1 MNNVFGTRLM
11 ELRRNRGITRENLAD
26 IFEMS
31 ANTLRN
37 YENGSREP
45 GHQFIIRVAKYFDVT
60 TDYLLGVGNEQEK
73 SPTSDNTE
81 IGDEE
86 EFNLFA
92 RSLVSLGYL
101 REGED
106 FTEQQLAIVLAIIQL
121 LDAAFPDRRTADDSS
136 NKTRVTG

>member
-1 MNNVFGTRLM
+1 MNNVFGARLM
-11 ELRRNRGITRENLAD
+11 ELRKNRGITREDLAN
-26 IFEMS
+26 IFKMS
-31 ANTLRN
+31 VNTLRN

-60 TDYLLGVGNEQEK
+60 TDYLLGVDDGQEK
-73 SPTSDNTE
+73 SPISDSTE

-92 RSLVSLGYL
+92 RSLVSLGYV

-106 FTEQQLAIVLAIIQL
+106 FTEQQLAIILAIIQL
-121 LDAAFPDRRTADDSS
+121 LDAAFPNRCTADDSS
-136 NKTRVTG
+136 NDVRVPG